1 MVFNPQIPDFC
12 GFRPIP
18 RSVILTAAT
27 IYGTSCKS
35 QLLASTEAMQV
46 HLHEGNSG
54 LPFCQWC
61 GKRNTPQH
69 LLYDCEKLPGAKPAP
84 KWLLDYRS
92 KVPDDCLWQRGMLPK
107 RYVHSTAEHAVY
119 RDGIFAEEKP
129 AWGSFVYATDASG
142 GRYTKDP
149 RLRHV
154 GWAVIAATHGPQ
166 GLTKVGTLS
175 GVLMNSTVSAGES
188 EAIISLLKLVD
199 EEVDVTTDSRVA
211 MKHLQSASFTKSMYL
226 SWGPVWSNRHL
237 ARATWIRSHT
247 SAEGFKQEFG
257 SHQSWRRTLNDW
269 ADSEAG
275 RRANAAQPLSRA
287 VKIQYL
293 DRVVAHVIH
302 HLAQRVQAA
311 LDHTDKDLVKKTI
324 AKRRQQTREQAAS
337 PATGPNKKQRMQ
349 AKVDSPTEVEG
360 HQWEVKEFKTNFTMK
375 CKICQL
381 YIESCKTGEVFERLL
396 RQPCIGFETEVLTW
410 PDLHPSHTMLNKGC
424 VWQCKGCGRQARPSS
439 LTLGSNPHS
448 KKLVA
453 PCPARNRLNFQRA
466 SPPGG
471 QLQPDTHVSKS
482 PGPQGQGEVSRPSLR
497 FPKAPPPKAGPQTE
511 PPPMQAHPL
520 AGSFVQSR
528 SEDQGEHLVARPEV
542 QAQLISPGSSRPQGL
557 GIVTP
562 LVPKAKVK
570 AKSVTLE
577 TLRKASP
584 LGKASAKSS
593 PGPSIKAFFAPKKG
607 SGQ

>member
-1 MVFNPQIPDFC
+1 
-12 GFRPIP
+12 
-18 RSVILTAAT
+18 
-27 IYGTSCKS
+27 
-35 QLLASTEAMQV
+35 MQ
-46 HLHEGNSG
+46 S
-54 LPFCQWC
+54 
-61 GKRNTPQH
+61 KRG
-69 LLYDCEKLPGAKPAP
+69 CES
-84 KWLLDYRS
+84 Y
-92 KVPDDCLWQRGMLPK
+92 CL
-107 RYVHSTAEHAVY
+107 
-119 RDGIFAEEKP
+119 
-129 AWGSFVYATDASG
+129 
-142 GRYTKDP
+142 
-149 RLRHV
+149 
-154 GWAVIAATHGPQ
+154 Q

-175 GVLMNSTVSAGES
+175 GVLMNCTVSAGES

-211 MKHLQSASFTKSMYL
+211 MKHLQSASFTKTMYL

-311 LDHTDKDLVKKTI
+311 LDHTDKALVKKTI

-349 AKVDSPTEVEG
+349 AKVDSPPEVEG

-396 RQPCIGFETEVLTW
+396 RQPCIGFETEVLAW

-471 QLQPDTHVSKS
+471 LQPDAHVSKS
-482 PGPQGQGEVSRPSLR
+482 SGPQGQGEVARPSLR
-497 FPKAPPPKAGPQTE
+497 FPKPPPPKAGPQTE
-511 PPPMQAHPL
+511 SPPVQAHPL
-520 AGSFVQSR
+520 AGSSVQSR
-528 SEDQGEHLVARPEV
+528 SDDQGEHHVARPEV
-542 QAQLISPGSSRPQGL
+542 QTQPLSPGSSRPQGL

-584 LGKASAKSS
+584 LGKASAKSN

>member
-1 MVFNPQIPDFC
+1 M
-12 GFRPIP
+12 
-18 RSVILTAAT
+18 
-27 IYGTSCKS
+27 
-35 QLLASTEAMQV
+35 
-46 HLHEGNSG
+46 G

-69 LLYDCEKLPGAKPAP
+69 LLYDCDKLPGAKSAP

-107 RYVHSTAEHAVY
+107 KYVHSNAEHELY
-119 RDGIFAEEKP
+119 RDGIFAEDNP
-129 AWGSFVYATDASG
+129 TWGRFVYATDASG

-211 MKHLQSASFTKSMYL
+211 MRHLQSASFTKNMYL
-226 SWGPVWSNRHL
+226 SWGPVWFNRHL

-247 SAEGFKQEFG
+247 SVEGFVQEFG

-269 ADSEAG
+269 ADLEAG

-293 DRVVAHVIH
+293 DRVVAQVIH

-324 AKRRQQTREQAAS
+324 AKRRQQAREQAAS
-337 PATGPNKKQRMQ
+337 PAAGPNKKQRMQ
-349 AKVDSPTEVEG
+349 AKVDSPPEVEG

-410 PDLHPSHTMLNKGC
+410 PDLHPSHTMINKGC
-424 VWQCKGCGRQARPSS
+424 VWQCGGCGRQARPSA

-466 SPPGG
+466 STPGEQLPP
-471 QLQPDTHVSKS
+471 DMHVSKS
-482 PGPQGQGEVSRPSLR
+482 PGPQGQGVALRPALR
-497 FPKAPPPKAGPQTE
+497 FPEADLAPHRPSTSSLTSLL
-511 PPPMQAHPL
+511 HSS
-520 AGSFVQSR
+520 SFR
-528 SEDQGEHLVARPEV
+528 
-542 QAQLISPGSSRPQGL
+542 
-557 GIVTP
+557 
-562 LVPKAKVK
+562 
-570 AKSVTLE
+570 
-577 TLRKASP
+577 
-584 LGKASAKSS
+584 SAK
-593 PGPSIKAFFAPKKG
+593 KALVL
-607 SGQ
+607 

>member
-1 MVFNPQIPDFC
+1 
-12 GFRPIP
+12 
-18 RSVILTAAT
+18 
-27 IYGTSCKS
+27 
-35 QLLASTEAMQV
+35 
-46 HLHEGNSG
+46 
-54 LPFCQWC
+54 
-61 GKRNTPQH
+61 
-69 LLYDCEKLPGAKPAP
+69 
-84 KWLLDYRS
+84 
-92 KVPDDCLWQRGMLPK
+92 MLSF
-107 RYVHSTAEHAVY
+107 H
-119 RDGIFAEEKP
+119 GIFAEEKP
-129 AWGSFVYATDASG
+129 PWGRFVYATDASG

-188 EAIISLLKLVD
+188 EAIINLLKLVD

-211 MKHLQSASFTKSMYL
+211 MKQLQSAGFTKTMYL
-226 SWGPVWSNRHL
+226 SWGTVWSNRHL

-247 SAEGFKQEFG
+247 SMEGFVKEFG

-293 DRVVAHVIH
+293 DRVVAQVIH

-311 LDHTDKDLVKKTI
+311 LDHTDKALVKKTI

-349 AKVDSPTEVEG
+349 AKVDSPPAVEG

-410 PDLHPSHTMLNKGC
+410 PDLHPSHNMINKGC
-424 VWQCKGCGRQARPSS
+424 VWQCSGCGRQARPSS

-453 PCPARNRLNFQRA
+453 PCPARNRLTFQRTS
-466 SPPGG
+466 SPREP
-471 QLQPDTHVSKS
+471 QHLDAHVNRS
-482 PGPQGQGEVSRPSLR
+482 PGPHGQGEVTRPSPGASQAS
-497 FPKAPPPKAGPQTE
+497 FPKAGPPMET
-511 PPPMQAHPL
+511 PPVQAHPL
-520 AGSFVQSR
+520 AGSLLQSR
-528 SEDQGEHLVARPEV
+528 SEDQGPNPIARPKV
-542 QAQLISPGSSRPQGL
+542 QAHPASPGNSRPQGL
-557 GIVTP
+557 GVAAL
-562 LVPKAKVK
+562 LVPTAKVT
-570 AKSVTLE
+570 AKRGALQTP
-577 TLRKASP
+577 RKASP
-584 LGKASAKSS
+584 LGKAGTKSS